1 MVPPASAN
9 GCELD
14 LGPPCAPVPKV
25 WGTADLVHLFLAG
38 KFRDDGVVAD
48 LRQFDRSCVRHD
60 TAKLKVLRKTLK
72 AVLKATSVAIAASSR
87 ELVAHGT
94 QLAAQT
100 EMAVGGVRVH
110 AVAACRHVEAVRV
123 AETAKLNGT
132 VPHSVDHSNVSALSP
147 VLVALQGLSTPGL
160 LVTMFLGFRT
170 MAAANAICD
179 VFVAE
184 LFRAKIAALTSACF
198 SMFFY
203 RGVLMKDVPSG
214 VFDWCTQVACNSRRL
229 PLLGFWCPLALSA
242 AVTIRG
248 LQGTVSKVVHKALG
262 IRFRFV
268 LVMLSLC
275 WASSTGQ
282 ESVESVLGWFVER
295 LPPVLASSLR
305 TLWYRLQEKIRH
317 GTAITMIGLYKSL
330 PALKDFNEQD
340 ACVSMWP
347 LRALAPVRVSRL
359 PVCFQAVRS

>member
-14 LGPPCAPVPKV
+14 LGPPCAPVPNV
-25 WGTADLVHLFLAG
+25 WGTGDLVHLFWAG
-38 KFRDDGVVAD
+38 KFRGDGVVAD
-48 LRQFDRSCVRHD
+48 LRQFGRSCVRHD
-60 TAKLKVLRKTLK
+60 TAELKVLRKTLN
-72 AVLKATSVAIAASSR
+72 AVLKATSVAMAASSR
-87 ELVAHGT
+87 ELLAHGT

-100 EMAVGGVRVH
+100 EMAVGGLRLH
-110 AVAACRHVEAVRV
+110 AQAACRHVEAVRV

-132 VPHSVDHSNVSALSP
+132 EPPSVDHSNVSASTL

-160 LVTMFLGFRT
+160 LVTSFLGFRAV
-170 MAAANAICD
+170 AAANAICD

-184 LFRAKIAALTSACF
+184 LSRAKFAALTSACF

-203 RGVLMKDVPSG
+203 RGVLMKDVTFG
-214 VFDWCTQVACNSRRL
+214 VSDWYTQVACNARRL
-229 PLLGFWCPLALSA
+229 PLLGFWCPIAVSA

-248 LQGTVSKVVHKALG
+248 LQGTASKVVHRALS
-262 IRFRFV
+262 IRFRYV

-275 WASSTGQ
+275 WASSTGGQ
-282 ESVESVLGWFVER
+282 ESVEGVLGWFVER
-295 LPPVLASSLR
+295 LPPVIASSLR

-330 PALKDFNEQD
+330 PALGEFNEQD
-340 ACVSMWP
+340 AGVSMWP

-359 PVCFQAVRS
+359 PVCVSRR